1 MADNPSIPVSSSMSQ
16 PQRYMQQAP
25 LLQVMDYLLSNPSIP
40 LSLRQ
45 QYYMLWE
52 NVTFGNYDEKD
63 ILRLRSKFREWCILL
78 MWFIPEQQWG
88 NIQRFVSD
96 DGGSQLRMDLNL
108 LLNSLDQM
116 YYIQLT
122 RGKDGF
128 TVRELNT
135 LRTKNTIA
143 TEEEKEGKK
152 RVVRLF

>member
-1 MADNPSIPVSSSMSQ
+1 
-16 PQRYMQQAP
+16 
-25 LLQVMDYLLSNPSIP
+25 
-40 LSLRQ
+40 
-45 QYYMLWE
+45 MLWE
-52 NVTFGNYDEKD
+52 NVTFGNYDDKD